1 MKAAA
6 RLAVAGLAAAA
17 VSCAACVSVPF
28 DSPSD
33 GSGGEGSCTIEPARV
48 QASQEARFSVTCA
61 VGAAGILQ
69 GGGFRIQ
76 FPVDPVRRYDG
87 FTPPHTG
94 EDYLLGKVTC
104 AARRGGRKIGEAQV
118 ESDGQGEVRCLLPSG
133 RLRQGDDLLM
143 EYWGMAPRAAGT
155 YLLRVESRLTGGRG
169 GRPLRRPPALTV
181 IARPARTLHAVL
193 PGTAV
198 QSEPFTLALAA
209 LDEFGNL
216 DRAYTGEV
224 EIAIDHL
231 HLEHAF
237 RLEDEGIALISGLKL
252 ERPGFARAWV
262 AEKGGTPE
270 LALKSRSNPIRIA
283 PSALEGKVLWGDLH
297 FQTCT
302 GAAAGRAFLH
312 EGACAGLEE
321 AYTYARDVVR
331 LDFAAATEHAVAP
344 FTDRAWESSLRAAAR
359 FNEPPR
365 FTTLTGY
372 QWRDLV
378 VILPGDTG
386 TLLRSDSRLTDERAE
401 MEAALAVGAVLFAV
415 RGSGN
420 GPAVAGSGNHW
431 GHPGCVDSTG
441 LQAGCAGLTALRAP
455 DNSREAILAALRSG
469 STWATTGARI
479 YLSIERQVG
488 GLTVAVAGTDT
499 LEAVDLIIQEEGGSR
514 TVPLLLTPAET
525 LETTAPM
532 PHVRGRATCFVR
544 AVQRD
549 GQRAWS
555 GAFELEEGP

>member
-1 MKAAA
+1 
-6 RLAVAGLAAAA
+6 VAGLAAAA
-17 VSCAACVSVPF
+17 VSCAACVNIPF
-28 DSPSD
+28 DSPAD
-33 GSGGEGSCTIEPARV
+33 GGGGEGSCTIEPARV

-76 FPVDPVRRYDG
+76 FPVDPVHRYDG

-104 AARRGGRKIGEAQV
+104 TARRGGRKIGEARV
-118 ESDGQGEVRCLLPSG
+118 ESNGQGEVRCLLPSG
-133 RLRQGDDLLM
+133 RLRQGDELLM
-143 EYWGMAPRAAGT
+143 EYSGMAPRAAST
-155 YLLRVESRLTGGRG
+155 YSLRVESRLSGGRG
-169 GRPLRRPPALTV
+169 GRPLPRPPALTV

-193 PGTAV
+193 PGTAMPG
-198 QSEPFTLALAA
+198 EPFTLALAA

-216 DRAYTGEV
+216 DRAYTGDV

-252 ERPGFARAWV
+252 ERPGFARAEV
-262 AEKGGTPE
+262 AEKGGAPE

-283 PSALEGKVLWGDLH
+283 PSSQEGKVLWGDLH

-302 GAAAGRAFLH
+302 GAAAGRAFLD
-312 EGACAGLEE
+312 EGSCAGQEE
-321 AYTYARDVVR
+321 AYTYARDVVY

-344 FTDRAWESSLRAAAR
+344 FTDRVWESSLRAAAR

-365 FTTLTGY
+365 FTTLAGY

-378 VILPGDTG
+378 VILPGDSG
-386 TLLRSDSRLTDERAE
+386 TLLRSDSRLTDERTE
-401 MEAALAVGAVLFAV
+401 MEAALAGGAVLIAV
-415 RGSGN
+415 GGKES
-420 GPAVAGSGNHW
+420 AIAGSGNHW
-431 GHPGCVDSTG
+431 GHPGCVDHTG
-441 LQAGCAGLTALRAP
+441 LEAGCAGLIAVRAP
-455 DNSREAILAALRSG
+455 DNSREAIHAALRSG

-479 YLSIERQVG
+479 FLSIVRQAG
-488 GLTVAVAGTDT
+488 GLHVAVAGTDT
-499 LEAVDLIIQEEGGSR
+499 LEAVDLVIEQQGGSR

-525 LETTAPM
+525 LETTVPM
-532 PHVRGRATCFVR
+532 PHFRGRASCFLR

-549 GQRAWS
+549 RQRAWS
-555 GAFELEEGP
+555 GAFELKEGP